1 MKDYTTNAEFT
12 SYKSLIAG
20 NFELKIGEGQFTDS
34 EIIVMLGENG
44 TGKTT
49 FIRIL
54 AGKLMPDEGGKT
66 EDAIYLKQ
74 TSYCIYPCIC
84 GLNLLKLSDIIHKL
98 RWNTCVAVML

>member
-66 EDAIYLKQ
+66 EDAIYLIQ
-74 TSYCIYPCIC
+74 TSYWIYPCIC

-98 RWNTCVAVML
+98 R

>member
-1 MKDYTTNAEFT
+1 
-12 SYKSLIAG
+12 
-20 NFELKIGEGQFTDS
+20 
-34 EIIVMLGENG
+34 MLGENG

-74 TSYCIYPCIC
+74 TIAS
-84 GLNLLKLSDIIHKL
+84 IHAYAY
-98 RWNTCVAVML
+98 VD

>member
-1 MKDYTTNAEFT
+1 MKDNTTNNEFS
-12 SYKSLIAG
+12 SYYSLIAG

-66 EDAIYLKQ
+66 EDTVVYLIHA
-74 TSYCIYPCIC
+74 SY
-84 GLNLLKLSDIIHKL
+84 G
-98 RWNTCVAVML
+98 M

>member
-1 MKDYTTNAEFT
+1 
-12 SYKSLIAG
+12 
-20 NFELKIGEGQFTDS
+20 
-34 EIIVMLGENG
+34 MLGENG

-66 EDAIYLKQ
+66 EDAIYMYLIQ

-84 GLNLLKLSDIIHKL
+84 GLNLIKLSDIIHKL
-98 RWNTCVAVML
+98 R